1 MHMRKAFEN
10 IKHITLRETRYRIV
24 LCSRLGSDD
33 NPVYGECSDPNSK
46 SPMIRYHVCLKGMRR
61 LDVLIHEML
70 HACFWDIDEE
80 GIEESASDIA
90 RALWRLG
97 WKLDHEEGCKKPKLK
112 YFSFREKRYKYERVS
127 GLKKGDMGSVT
138 SPLLKNKVLQ
148 VRISLKGEKELFQ
161 HIKYMLYACFW
172 DFDREAVEE
181 TAEDIARELIR
192 IGYSKT

>member
-1 MHMRKAFEN
+1 MRKAFEN
-10 IKHITLRETRYRIV
+10 IKHITLRGKRYRIV

-46 SPMIRYHVCLKGMRR
+46 SPMIRYFVGLKGMRR

-70 HACFWDIDEE
+70 HACFWDLDEE

-97 WKLDHEEGCKKPKLK
+97 WLMNDEEGSTKPELK
-112 YFSFREKRYKYERVS
+112 YFSFREKRYKYEKVS
-127 GLKKGDMGSVT
+127 GLKKGEMGTVS
-138 SPLLKNKVLQ
+138 SPNTKNKVLQ
-148 VRISLKGEKELFQ
+148 VRVSLNGEKELAQ

-172 DFDREAVEE
+172 DFDKTAIEE
-181 TAEDIARELIR
+181 TAEDIARALTR
-192 IGYSKT
+192 IGYSKI